1 LETENA
7 GKTSPFVEEIVEEAM
22 KIGSLGLPT
31 RVSHAQL

>member
-1 LETENA
+1 
-7 GKTSPFVEEIVEEAM
+7 VEEIAEEAM